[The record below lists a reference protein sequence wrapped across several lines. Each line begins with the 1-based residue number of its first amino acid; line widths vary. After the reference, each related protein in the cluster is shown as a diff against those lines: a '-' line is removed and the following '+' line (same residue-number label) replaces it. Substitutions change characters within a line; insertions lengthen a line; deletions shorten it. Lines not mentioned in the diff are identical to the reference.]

1 MSFYVDKS
9 AEYLEKGIEQQRGGN
24 LRDARFNF
32 LKAAEFLYKAAQES
46 VPSLRDER
54 IKRAEHLI
62 KRGEEL
68 GKQLNRK
75 QGAGIGESSAESTD
89 GSEWMISER
98 PPIRLSDVA
107 GLENVKEQI
116 RLKMIY
122 PFSHSQQAEHFGIKK
137 GGGLLLYG
145 PPGTG
150 KTMIAKAIAG
160 EIDAA
165 FYTVKPSEIM
175 SKWVGEAEQ
184 NIARLFSTARQQVR
198 AIIFIDE
205 VESLIP
211 KRSHTDS
218 SVMARVVPQILA
230 EMEGVGKESEK
241 GVLLFVA
248 ATNEPW
254 SLDEA
259 VRRPGRFDE
268 KIYVPLPDIDARRKI
283 LSLHLAGKPLAQEVS
298 LDELTDTLDGYS
310 GADIRRI
317 CEKASDIPFI
327 ESVMTGNERDIEMR
341 DLLTVIQEVKPS
353 VTPKMS
359 QKFEKFITEGD

>member
-1 MSFYVDKS
+1 MNFYVDKS

-24 LRDARFNF
+24 RKDARFNF

-54 IKRAEHLI
+54 IKRAEQLI

-68 GKQLNRK
+68 GKLLNKK
-75 QGAGIGESSAESTD
+75 QGTAIGELSADSAD
-89 GSEWMISER
+89 GSEWLMSER
-98 PPIRLSDVA
+98 PSIRLSGVA

-122 PFSHSQQAEHFGIKK
+122 PFTHSEQAEKFGIKK

-160 EIDAA
+160 EIDAY

-184 NIARLFSTARQQVR
+184 NIGRLFSAARQQTR

-268 KIYVPLPDIDARRKI
+268 LIYVPLPDYDARRKI
-283 LSLHLAGKPLAQEVS
+283 LSLNLAGKPLSEEVL
-298 LDELTDTLDGYS
+298 LDELAETLDGYS
-310 GADIRRI
+310 GADIKRI

-327 ESVMTGNERDIEMR
+327 EAVMTGNERNIEMR
-341 DLLTVIQEVKPS
+341 DLLTVMQQVRPS
-353 VTPKMS
+353 VTTRMS
-359 QKFEKFITEGD
+359 QKFEKFIAEGG